1 VLRQFVRGRR
11 AAVVL
16 AVALLTLLAAPA
28 PARADA
34 PMRLDDQLTDRVGA
48 LDDRRDEAQAALDR
62 LRAETGLQ
70 LFVVFVDSFDAIAAE
85 KWTSETA
92 RLSDLGDRDAL
103 LAVATGDRAYWYSFD
118 TDFPLSAAQLED
130 VAAVSIEPALAQNDW
145 AGGVVGA
152 ADGYRAALAGN
163 APPPP
168 KIVPGDPDPGDGLLG
183 GSGGR
188 SAVPVAVICV
198 GLVVVAGAVG
208 IWLFVR
214 GRDRGK
220 AVAPTVDPNDP
231 FPGVDTRQLS
241 DRANSLLIEV
251 DDALISSERELRL
264 ATSEFGA
271 EATSSFAAAL
281 DEARREVTEAFR
293 LRLLL
298 DEPTDASTEGR
309 SPPVA
314 PTAGPSEAAPTDET
328 GRRRVLAEIIHRC
341 ERADARLDAESDAF
355 DALRELEAR
364 LESAIGELDRQST
377 DLRARLPVVR
387 REIGDLRQRYTGPAL
402 NSVAGNPDTAEER
415 VSFGTAALAR
425 ASDRIR
431 AGQRP
436 AATLAVRAA
445 EQAFDQAVVLLDAVT
460 RTGSDLDTART
471 ALDTLLVEVESDL
484 DAARRAQGNGS
495 ERGGAA
501 ASGPRSTGSER
512 GGAPASGPRS
522 EATREDVGLSA
533 AGASDQASLA
543 AAVTLA
549 AQAIEAV
556 RTALAAPTVD
566 PLSAVRQLEDADGA
580 LDRALAAVR
589 DAAERAERARAVLD
603 QAILA
608 ARAEIAAA
616 TDFVIT
622 RRGAVGGQARTLL
635 AEAQRRLDRA
645 VALAADDP
653 VAALAEAQQ
662 ADRLAEQASRA
673 AQADVDGWRS
683 GGFAGRPGGG
693 DAFGGGLAGAIL
705 GGILMG
711 GAGRHHHHGSTW
723 SSGSGGFGGGF
734 GGSGGFGGGFGG
746 SGARHGGGGRF

>member
-16 AVALLTLLAAPA
+16 AVALLTLLAAPTT
-28 PARADA
+28 ARADA
-34 PMRLDDQLTDRVGA
+34 PTRLDDQLTDRVDA

-70 LFVVFVDSFDAIAAE
+70 LFVVFVDSFDGIAAE
-85 KWTSETA
+85 TWTSETA

-145 AGGVVGA
+145 AGAVVGA
-152 ADGYRAALAGN
+152 ADGYRAALAGD

-168 KIVPGDPDPGDGLLG
+168 KIVPGDPDPGGGLLG

-188 SAVPVAVICV
+188 SAFPVAVICV
-198 GLVVVAGAVG
+198 VLVVVAGAVG
-208 IWLFVR
+208 IWLFAR
-214 GRDRGK
+214 SRDRGK

-231 FPGVDTRQLS
+231 FPGVDTQQLS

-281 DEARREVTEAFR
+281 DEARQEVTEAFR
-293 LRLLL
+293 LRMLL

-328 GRRRVLAEIIHRC
+328 GRRRLLAEIIHRC

-364 LESAIGELDRQST
+364 LESAISELDRQST

-387 REIGDLRQRYTGPAL
+387 REIDDLRQRYTGPAL
-402 NSVAGNPDTAEER
+402 NSVASNPDTAEER

-484 DAARRAQGNGS
+484 DAARRAQSNGS
-495 ERGGAA
+495 ERGG
-501 ASGPRSTGSER
+501 S
-512 GGAPASGPRS
+512 
-522 EATREDVGLSA
+522 SA
-533 AGASDQASLA
+533 AGASDPASRANIA

-566 PLSAVRQLEDADGA
+566 PLSAVRQLEAADGA

-589 DAAERAERARAVLD
+589 DAAVRAERARAVLE

-616 TDFVIT
+616 TDFVTT

-673 AQADVDGWRS
+673 AQADVDGWGS
-683 GGFAGRPGGG
+683 GGFGGRPGGA